1 MPLQLFLA
9 LMHSEVPLQE
19 FTPVH
24 FTVAASA
31 AKEGVAIVEEN
42 SIAAAAA
49 IAALDSLCI
58 CICVNSSFVKD
69 PVNGPIM
76 TQISMALPALECAVA
91 SAIRMRPKRNS
102 MMCKHGFGVLL
113 LGVSTWLSG
122 PAHASEQYVA
132 YFGVAASQRSD
143 QLLYGESHV
152 VRYQNGRIAERVVLY
167 TCPDGTPFARKHST
181 YEDPLAPN
189 FVFEDVS
196 NGMREGVRAGANPK
210 GNRTVFFRGFDG
222 KPEKSAPVSEVP
234 GLVIDSGF
242 DEFIRSNWQTLMTQ
256 GSLSLQFLVPSRLE
270 TLGFQLQHL
279 RTGNEDGTPTEV
291 FRLKLQGILGWIA
304 PNIDVTYSERDHVL
318 MRYEGLSD
326 LRDKSGDNLRVDI
339 TFRLSDRKPSDAAAA
354 AAAMSAPLLAC
365 R

>member
-1 MPLQLFLA
+1 
-9 LMHSEVPLQE
+9 
-19 FTPVH
+19 
-24 FTVAASA
+24 
-31 AKEGVAIVEEN
+31 
-42 SIAAAAA
+42 
-49 IAALDSLCI
+49 
-58 CICVNSSFVKD
+58 
-69 PVNGPIM
+69 
-76 TQISMALPALECAVA
+76 
-91 SAIRMRPKRNS
+91 MRPKRNP

-113 LGVSTWLSG
+113 LGVSAWLSG
-122 PAHASEQYVA
+122 AAHASEQYVA

-196 NGMREGVRAGANPK
+196 NGMREGVRLGERAGA
-210 GNRTVFFRGFDG
+210 GRQVFFRGVDG
-222 KPEKSAPVSEVP
+222 KPEKTAPVPQVS
-234 GLVIDSGF
+234 GLVVDSGF

-270 TLGFQLQHL
+270 TLSFQLQHL
-279 RTGNEDGTPTEV
+279 RSGSEDGTPTEV